1 MIARLDGFIEELKSE
16 TGKGKSVHNH
26 EEDSNLCSSFR
37 TGCSALAL
45 LGVAAPDAA
54 AEAAA
59 ASRSRTA
66 YTFLSRQVAKI
77 DINAAPTHA
86 NIVILRLDT

>member
-1 MIARLDGFIEELKSE
+1 M
-16 TGKGKSVHNH
+16 HNH
-26 EEDSNLCSSFR
+26 EEEESNLCSSFR

-59 ASRSRTA
+59 AVSRSRTA
-66 YTFLSRQVAKI
+66 YTFRSRQVAKI

-86 NIVILRLDT
+86 SIVILRLDT